1 MASWPDIAQVKR
13 RLGITRND
21 AESNADV
28 QLALD
33 TAIETVQQD
42 AAGWLAVQEPEGTP
56 DARLASAALLL
67 AVVSYKA
74 PDAPHG
80 VAGIF
85 DTAAIAVRDQHP
97 AYQELMRGH
106 RGSDAAGGIGG

>member
-1 MASWPDIAQVKR
+1 MATWPDAAQVKR

-42 AAGWLAVQEPEGTP
+42 AAEWLADQGDTP

-106 RGSDAAGGIGG
+106 RGSDAAGGLGG

>member
-1 MASWPDIAQVKR
+1 MASWPTAAQVKR

-42 AAGWLAVQEPEGTP
+42 AAAWLESEAETP

-67 AVVSYKA
+67 AVVSYKS

-85 DTAAIAVRDQHP
+85 DTAAIAVRHEHP
-97 AYQELMRGH
+97 AYQELLRGH
-106 RGSDAAGGIGG
+106 RVDFGIGG